1 MNVNEAQIKFNEARA
16 EVFRATSALEG
27 AKAQRAKAIASH
39 AAGDTGPKLD
49 AADNAI
55 QAAQRKLEIAEV
67 AAGNA
72 QRELEAA
79 RALVLPSFAE
89 GLPVVIMEALALGR
103 PVIATS
109 IAGVPEL
116 VEPGKNGWLVP
127 AGAVEPLVEAMAE
140 ALTADPRE
148 LDAMGRA
155 GAARASVQHDAAV
168 EAAKLAGL
176 LGGPD
181 AITAAGRTARPGAS
195 LQGAAAG

>member
-55 QAAQRKLEIAEV
+55 QAAERKLEIAEV

-79 RALVLPSFAE
+79 RTAAE
-89 GLPVVIMEALALGR
+89 AEETERLGQEWAR
-103 PVIATS
+103 LQTAVNRAADGVEEHLKAARDA
-109 IAGVPEL
+109 AGTH
-116 VEPGKNGWLVP
+116 
-127 AGAVEPLVEAMAE
+127 AEAM
-140 ALTADPRE
+140 R
-148 LDAMGRA
+148 
-155 GAARASVQHDAAV
+155 AAV
-168 EAAKLAGL
+168 DFHVRHAVRLRLGQIGQPAAFSIDMTTHGFAHQRTPLARV
-176 LGGPD
+176 PRF
-181 AITAAGRTARPGAS
+181 AA
-195 LQGAAAG
+195 